1 MKVCTIRGGPVTRK
15 EDDMILQRLKDFLDG
30 QQIKYVVL
38 SHSPAYTAMEI
49 AALAQIPG
57 KEIAKTVMIKAEGT
71 MMMAVVPASH
81 MVDFKAMHGIT
92 GAKHVELAGE
102 HEFKNL
108 FPECEV
114 GAMPPFGNLFNMPVF
129 VSESLAEDEMIAFNA
144 GTHKEL
150 IRMTYRDFATLVQP
164 KVTKCSFPKRHSI
177 SREAWDIP

>member
-1 MKVCTIRGGPVTRK
+1 
-15 EDDMILQRLKDFLDG
+15 MILQRLKDFLDAR
-30 QQIKYVVL
+30 QIKYVVL

-57 KEIAKTVMIKAEGT
+57 KEIAKTVMLKVEGI

-81 MVDFKAMHGIT
+81 MVDFKAMHDIT

-114 GAMPPFGNLFNMPVF
+114 GAMPPFGNLFNLGVI

-150 IRMTYRDFATLVQP
+150 VRMTYRDFAQLVQP
-164 KVTKCSFPKRHSI
+164 KVGKISFPKRYTLT
-177 SREAWDIP
+177 REAWDMP